1 MNLSKNGPLV
11 SCFDGAVWL
20 NGEPKTFFGVESDDG
35 AGGAVRL
42 VGGHVTS
49 SAVVKRGTR
58 FSVFGAS
65 MCGAPLFTPPKRS
78 VSKCDV
84 TIFP

>member
-1 MNLSKNGPLV
+1 MLFCTRVPVSGITLNLSKNGPLV

-49 SAVVKRGTR
+49 SAVAKRGTR
-58 FSVFGAS
+58 FSV
-65 MCGAPLFTPPKRS
+65 L
-78 VSKCDV
+78 
-84 TIFP
+84 